1 MESESIVLDSSALV
15 AILLREPGFER
26 IEKALARAKSIFMSS
41 ATRLEVC
48 MVMSG
53 RKIVFSEYDMIEAE
67 QLFSLQIE
75 SFTADHAVHAFA
87 AFRRFGKGNHKAGLN
102 FGDCQAYATAKL
114 ANLPLLF
121 IGNDF
126 GHTDLKTVKI

>member
-1 MESESIVLDSSALV
+1 MGSESIVLDSSTLV

-75 SFTADHAVHAFA
+75 SFTSDHAVHAFA

-114 ANLPLLF
+114 AKLPILSV
-121 IGNDF
+121 GNDF
-126 GHTDLKTVKI
+126 AQTDLEVIPL